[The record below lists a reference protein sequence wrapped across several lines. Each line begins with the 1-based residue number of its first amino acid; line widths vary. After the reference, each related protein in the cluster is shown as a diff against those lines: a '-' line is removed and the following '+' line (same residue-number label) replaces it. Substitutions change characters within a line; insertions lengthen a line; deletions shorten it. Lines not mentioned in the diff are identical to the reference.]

1 MRYANEIEASLKYI
15 YNVTIQDPLKPP
27 ATPVIRHD
35 EEGQQA
41 EWTKMSQKWDQ
52 IRIVFSRA
60 GQVRLLYALQVAH
73 MGPPGTLMVGP
84 GMVVHRGSIYIK

>member
-1 MRYANEIEASLKYI
+1 MRYANEIEANLKYI

-27 ATPVIRHD
+27 ATPLIRHD

-73 MGPPGTLMVGP
+73 MDHLGP
-84 GMVVHRGSIYIK
+84 